1 MFAGTG
7 GFGVKNIPSPHVQVM
22 PEKCATCH
30 MHKAGEKEK
39 KETGEE
45 EKAEKVDPRL
55 RKGGH
60 TFRADDRACLKCH
73 EDPKPTVAE
82 WREKTSSLLKELKA
96 LLDNT
101 PDKNSRVYKAA
112 QKNYSM
118 VIADNGVG
126 AHNPRYAVALLK
138 YGISSLTVESV
149 WK

>member
-1 MFAGTG
+1 MFAGAG
-7 GFGVKNIPSPHVQVM
+7 GFGVKNMPSPHVQVM

-30 MHKAGEKEK
+30 MYKAGKKDKADEEGKIEKI
-39 KETGEE
+39 
-45 EKAEKVDPRL
+45 DPKL
-55 RKGGH
+55 RRGGH

-73 EDPKPTVAE
+73 EDPKSMVAE
-82 WREKTSSLLKELKA
+82 WRGKTSSLLKELEA

-112 QKNYSM
+112 QKNYNM

-126 AHNPRYAVALLK
+126 THNPGYAVALLK